1 MEDIMNQMAAAHLSS
16 QQSRDGG
23 SSQQPQSQ
31 SQSQPFVPE
40 LPPGLAL
47 NAGKSTEE
55 ILADL
60 NKHPLFMTELE
71 ENDGVA
77 ALQALA
83 YDGTPLENATNF
95 KEQGNEC
102 FAGKKWGDAREFYG
116 KGIAILAQEERRR
129 AKGLPSVQTETHE
142 GSSDE
147 PGEVERERKL
157 LEVMYVNRA
166 ACHLELG
173 NYRSCTAD
181 CAGAIRLNSGNVKAY
196 YRSARALLALGKV
209 EEADD
214 ACARGL
220 AVDGGNAALK
230 KLAEEIVKKAREVE
244 QRRKKEEERLSKE
257 KREEMVLAA
266 AIKARGIRTRSTE
279 QPPEMEDAKI
289 RLVPDPADPTSSLTF
304 PTVLLYPVHLESD
317 FIKGFGEAESLDQHL
332 RYVFPL
338 PWDREGVYTVNGVE
352 CYVETVSG
360 GLAKIGKKVP
370 LLKMLSGG
378 NVEVVDELVKIFV
391 VPRAQAES
399 WVREHKAKRAAEKK
413 T

>member
-1 MEDIMNQMAAAHLSS
+1 
-16 QQSRDGG
+16 
-23 SSQQPQSQ
+23 PQ
-31 SQSQPFVPE
+31 

-71 ENDGVA
+71 DNDDVA

-102 FAGKKWGDAREFYG
+102 FKGKKWADAKEFYS
-116 KGIAILAQEERRR
+116 KGIAIVVTEERRR

-147 PGEVERERKL
+147 PEEVERERRL

-181 CAGAIRLNSGNVKAY
+181 CAGAIRLNPENVKAY
-196 YRSARALLALGKV
+196 YRSAKALLALGKV
-209 EEADD
+209 EEAED
-214 ACARGL
+214 ACVRGL
-220 AVDGGNAALK
+220 AVDEGNVALK
-230 KLAEEIVKKAREVE
+230 ALAEQIATRAKEIEAK
-244 QRRKKEEERLSKE
+244 RKKEEERLA
-257 KREEMVLAA
+257 RERREAMVLNA
-266 AIKARGIRTRSTE
+266 AIKGRGIRLRSTE
-279 QPPEMEDAKI
+279 KPPEMEDAKI
-289 RLVPDPADPTSSLTF
+289 RLVPDPVDPASSLTF

-317 FIKGFGEAESLDQHL
+317 FIKAFGEAESLEQHL

-338 PWDREGVYTVNGVE
+338 PWDSKGVYTVNGVE
-352 CYVETVSG
+352 CYVETVVG
-360 GLAKIGKKVP
+360 GLAKIGRKVP

-391 VPRAQAES
+391 VPRAQAED
-399 WVREHKAKRAAEKK
+399 WVKEHKAKRAAE
-413 T
+413 

>member
-1 MEDIMNQMAAAHLSS
+1 MDDLLEQAMRSPAFSPQGQNASS
-16 QQSRDGG
+16 E
-23 SSQQPQSQ
+23 
-31 SQSQPFVPE
+31 PFVPQ
-40 LPPGLAL
+40 LPPGLA
-47 NAGKSTEE
+47 AAHGKTADEM
-55 ILADL
+55 LADL

-71 ENDGVA
+71 DNDDVA

-102 FAGKKWGDAREFYG
+102 FGAKKWGDAKEFYS
-116 KGIAILAQEERRR
+116 KAVAILATEEGRR
-129 AKGLPSVQTETHE
+129 AKGLPSVQTDTHE

-147 PGEVERERKL
+147 PAEVEAERRL
-157 LEVMYVNRA
+157 LEVVYVNRA
-166 ACHLELG
+166 ACQLELG
-173 NYRSCTAD
+173 NFRSCTLD
-181 CAGAIRLNSGNVKAY
+181 CAGALRLNPVNVKAY

-220 AVDGGNAALK
+220 AVDGENAALK
-230 KLAEEIVKKAREVE
+230 GLAGEIVKKAKEIDAK
-244 QRRKKEEERLSKE
+244 RRKEEGRLARE
-257 KREEMVLAA
+257 KREEMVLRA
-266 AIKARGIRTRSTE
+266 AIRARGIRTRATE

-289 RLVPDPADPTSSLTF
+289 KLVPDPADPTSSLTF
-304 PTVLLYPVHLESD
+304 PTVLLYPCHLESD
-317 FIKGFGEAESLDQHL
+317 FIKAFGEAESLDQHL

-338 PWDREGVYTVNGVE
+338 PWDGQGLYTVNGVE
-352 CYVETVSG
+352 CYVETLGG

-378 NVEVVDELVKIFV
+378 NVEIVDELVKIFV
-391 VPRAQAES
+391 VPKAQAEG
-399 WVREHKAKRAAEKK
+399 WVKEHKAKRAAEKK

>member
-1 MEDIMNQMAAAHLSS
+1 MDDLINQYAAAQMS
-16 QQSRDGG
+16 QDGG
-23 SSQQPQSQ
+23 ARQP
-31 SQSQPFVPE
+31 SQPFVPE

-71 ENDGVA
+71 DNDDVA

-83 YDGTPLENATNF
+83 YDGTPLENAANF
-95 KEQGNEC
+95 KGQGNEC
-102 FAGKKWGDAREFYG
+102 FAARGWGDAKEFYG

-129 AKGLPSVQTETHE
+129 AKGLPSAQTETHE

-147 PGEVERERKL
+147 PDEVERERGL

-173 NYRSCTAD
+173 NFRSCTAD
-181 CAGAIRLNSGNVKAY
+181 CAGAIRLNPRNVKAY

-214 ACARGL
+214 ACARGV
-220 AVDGGNAALK
+220 AVDEGNAALK
-230 KLAEEIVKKAREVE
+230 KLAGEIIKKAAEVE
-244 QRRKKEEERLSKE
+244 QKRRKEEERLARVR
-257 KREEMVLAA
+257 REEMVLAA
-266 AIKARGIRTRSTE
+266 AIKARGIRTRTTDK
-279 QPPEMEDAKI
+279 PPEMEDAKVS
-289 RLVPDPADPTSSLTF
+289 LVPDPADPTSSLTF
-304 PTVLLYPVHLESD
+304 PTVLLYPLHLESD
-317 FIKGFGEAESLDQHL
+317 FIKAFGEADSLDQHL
-332 RYVFPL
+332 GYVFPL
-338 PWDREGVYTVNGVE
+338 PWDREGVYAVNGVE

-399 WVREHKAKRAAEKK
+399 WVKEHKAKRAAEKK

>member
-1 MEDIMNQMAAAHLSS
+1 MDDIINQMAAAHLAA
-16 QQSRDGG
+16 QGQDGG
-23 SSQQPQSQ
+23 ANRHQNPYEPQ
-31 SQSQPFVPE
+31 
-40 LPPGLAL
+40 LPPGLAF
-47 NAGKSTEE
+47 NAGKSGPD

-71 ENDGVA
+71 DNDDVA

-102 FAGKKWGDAREFYG
+102 FAGRKWADAKEFYS
-116 KGIAILAQEERRR
+116 KGIAIVATEERRR
-129 AKGLPSVQTETHE
+129 AKGMPSVQTETHE

-147 PGEVERERKL
+147 PDEVERERRL

-181 CAGAIRLNSGNVKAY
+181 CAGAIRLNERNVKAY

-220 AVDGGNAALK
+220 TVDGENAALK
-230 KLAEEIVKKAREVE
+230 KLAGDIIKKTKEVE
-244 QRRKKEEERLSKE
+244 ERRRKEEARLAKER
-257 KREEMVLAA
+257 REEMVLQA
-266 AIKARGIRTRSTE
+266 AIKARGIRMRSTE
-279 QPPEMEDAKI
+279 KPPEMEDAKV

-317 FIKGFGEAESLDQHL
+317 FIKAFGEADSLDSHL

-338 PWDREGVYTVNGVE
+338 PWDREGVYTANGVE

-370 LLKMLSGG
+370 LLKMLAGG
-378 NVEVVDELVKIFV
+378 NVEIVDELVKIFV

-399 WVREHKAKRAAEKK
+399 WVKEHKEKRAAEKR

>member
-1 MEDIMNQMAAAHLSS
+1 MDDLINQVAASTLN
-16 QQSRDGG
+16 QSRAAQDGE
-23 SSQQPQSQ
+23 QQQ
-31 SQSQPFVPE
+31 QPFVPQ

-71 ENDGVA
+71 DNDDVA

-102 FAGKKWGDAREFYG
+102 FGGRKWADAKEFYS
-116 KGIAILAQEERRR
+116 KGIAILATEERRR
-129 AKGLPSVQTETHE
+129 AKGLPSTQTETHE

-147 PGEVERERKL
+147 PDEVARERRL

-166 ACHLELG
+166 ACHLELR

-181 CAGAIRLNSGNVKAY
+181 CAGAIRLNPGNVKAY
-196 YRSARALLALGKV
+196 YRSAKALLALGKV
-209 EEADD
+209 EEAED

-230 KLAEEIVKKAREVE
+230 ALAGEIARKAAEIAE
-244 QRRKKEEERLSKE
+244 RRRKEEERLARE
-257 KREEMVLAA
+257 RREETVLKA
-266 AIKARGIRTRSTE
+266 AIKARGIRLRSTE
-279 QPPEMEDAKI
+279 KPPEMEDAKI

-317 FIKGFGEAESLDQHL
+317 FIKAFGEAESLDQHL

-338 PWDREGVYTVNGVE
+338 PWDREGAYTVNGVE
-352 CYVETVSG
+352 CYVETLGG
-360 GLAKIGKKVP
+360 GLAKIGRKVP

-378 NVEVVDELVKIFV
+378 NVEIVDELVKIFV

-399 WVREHKAKRAAEKK
+399 WVKEHKAKRAAEKK
-413 T
+413 TPN